1 MEKFEPIFSFKIG
14 SIPVDIGRDIIVQWV
29 IILVLGGVSY
39 LLTRNF
45 KNIPGKKQTALE
57 MLYKTVADLVVG
69 NMGESYRNF
78 IPYVGSLMVYLIAL
92 NFTGLVGVKPPTQ
105 NLSVTAALAATSFFV
120 IHATAIKRNGF
131 GHYLKGYTEPFVPML
146 PLNIMERVVL
156 PISLS
161 LRLFGNM
168 LAATL
173 LIDLIYE
180 ALGHFGTLFQI
191 GLPII
196 VHGYFDIF
204 DGAIQMIVF
213 TMLTIIN
220 IKLITEH

>member
-29 IILVLGGVSY
+29 IILVLGVISY
-39 LLTRNF
+39 LLT
-45 KNIPGKKQTALE
+45 KNLKRIPGKKQTALE
-57 MLYKTVADLVVG
+57 ILYEKVSGLVIE

-78 IPYVGSLMVYLIAL
+78 IPYVGSLMIYLIAL

-105 NLSVTAALAATSFFV
+105 NLSVTIALAATSFFV

-131 GHYLKGYTEPFVPML
+131 GHYLKGYGEPFIPML

-156 PISLS
+156 PVSLS

-168 LAATL
+168 LAATM
-173 LIDLIYE
+173 LIDLVYK
-180 ALGHFGTLFQI
+180 ALGHFGVIFQI

>member
-1 MEKFEPIFSFKIG
+1 
-14 SIPVDIGRDIIVQWV
+14 
-29 IILVLGGVSY
+29 
-39 LLTRNF
+39 
-45 KNIPGKKQTALE
+45 
-57 MLYKTVADLVVG
+57 
-69 NMGESYRNF
+69 
-78 IPYVGSLMVYLIAL
+78 
-92 NFTGLVGVKPPTQ
+92 
-105 NLSVTAALAATSFFV
+105 
-120 IHATAIKRNGF
+120 
-131 GHYLKGYTEPFVPML
+131 ML

-180 ALGHFGTLFQI
+180 ALGHFGSLFQI

-220 IKLITEH
+220 IKLTTEH